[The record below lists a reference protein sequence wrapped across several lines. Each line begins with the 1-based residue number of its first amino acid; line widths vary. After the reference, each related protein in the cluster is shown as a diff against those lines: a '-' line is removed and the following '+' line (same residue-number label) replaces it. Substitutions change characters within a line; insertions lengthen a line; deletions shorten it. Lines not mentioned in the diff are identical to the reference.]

1 MGKKSYLLFVIGI
14 IIIFLLCVLGN
25 IITVGD
31 KLMSASAILGWTFYV
46 LVAVMF
52 YVLII
57 RPMLQVMW
65 APEIGEGD
73 AVSEETKAAL
83 KQHVRESAKVSL
95 LMTTVSQNGS
105 IDIIANTA
113 ITFKMIGA
121 LVREAGYRPTLPQLF
136 RLYSSV
142 ITTSFIVASVDE
154 VIDNLDI
161 SGMIGNAGVGAICK
175 IFQPL
180 ANGAANAYMCMRVGY
195 ATVRYL
201 ECGHREYNRNKSL
214 IRKEVAREARKDLVP
229 VFKAE
234 VHDILKNHKDCD
246 R

>member
-1 MGKKSYLLFVIGI
+1 
-14 IIIFLLCVLGN
+14 
-25 IITVGD
+25 
-31 KLMSASAILGWTFYV
+31 
-46 LVAVMF
+46 
-52 YVLII
+52 
-57 RPMLQVMW
+57 MW

-121 LVREAGYRPTLPQLF
+121 LVKEVGYRPTLPQLF

-161 SGMIGNAGVGAICK
+161 SGMIGNAGVGAIYK

-201 ECGHREYNRNKSL
+201 ECGYREYNRNKSV
-214 IRKEVAREARKDLVP
+214 IRKEIAREARKDLVP

-234 VHDILKNHKDCD
+234 VHDILKNKEQ
-246 R
+246 